1 MFNRC
6 SPGAGTGKERINLVT
21 DRSAPKSYK
30 ANPLYGH
37 SLIETVDTFFL
48 VNQQIHIKSTT
59 IMPTLYCQLCA
70 VINLSFFM
78 VKKLQV
84 TEFR

>member
-6 SPGAGTGKERINLVT
+6 SPGVETGKERINLVT

-37 SLIETVDTFFL
+37 SLIEAVDTFFL
-48 VNQQIHIKSTT
+48 ANQQIHIKSTS
-59 IMPTLYCQLCA
+59 IMPTLHCQLCA
-70 VINLSFFM
+70 VINLFFM
-78 VKKLQV
+78 VKKL
-84 TEFR
+84 

>member
-6 SPGAGTGKERINLVT
+6 SPGVGTGKERINLVT

-37 SLIETVDTFFL
+37 SLIEAVDTFFL
-48 VNQQIHIKSTT
+48 ANQQIHIKSTS
-59 IMPTLYCQLCA
+59 IMPTLHCQLCA
-70 VINLSFFM
+70 VINLFFM
-78 VKKLQV
+78 VKKL
-84 TEFR
+84 

>member
-6 SPGAGTGKERINLVT
+6 SPGVGTGKERINLVT

-30 ANPLYGH
+30 ANPLYGN

-48 VNQQIHIKSTT
+48 VNQQIHIKSST

-78 VKKLQV
+78 VKKL
-84 TEFR
+84 

>member
-1 MFNRC
+1 MFDR
-6 SPGAGTGKERINLVT
+6 SSLGVGTGKERINLVT

-48 VNQQIHIKSTT
+48 GSQQTHIK
-59 IMPTLYCQLCA
+59 
-70 VINLSFFM
+70 
-78 VKKLQV
+78 
-84 TEFR
+84 